1 MKNSFYVLITL
12 SLFQNIVLAEDH
24 SYESKPKLQRQIVDS
39 GEIVA
44 SELLAKMGEEESSS
58 GYRQLFLYS
67 PRALRGV
74 EMRIGDA
81 ENWSSLGEFKSDT
94 HKAYGTKSFLPSAPG
109 QKFTIRAIREDGTR
123 VTSLLV
129 IDSKNPSLVEVK
141 TMKEEP
147 RGSFEEVKKTQRI
160 TGTSSVLTKAQSNIG
175 HRLGSGD
182 CSALRGSGPA
192 LGRIGGGG
200 VGVEQLMPGQ
210 VLRLSPGAGL
220 QGSMGYFRA
229 GETGHYIVVES
240 VNPNGQITFLDQNWA
255 GGSSSG
261 QFVRRASGNL
271 RTLNGSA
278 TIYSGN

>member
-1 MKNSFYVLITL
+1 MKKYSYLFV
-12 SLFQNIVLAEDH
+12 SLFVFHGFVLAEDH
-24 SYESKPKLQRQIVDS
+24 LGEIKPKYQRQQF
-39 GEIVA
+39 
-44 SELLAKMGEEESSS
+44 SEENALATPLLAKMGDEKSSS

-67 PRALRGV
+67 PHALTGV
-74 EMRIGDA
+74 QFKIGDA
-81 ENWSSLGEFKSDT
+81 ENWSSMSEFKSDT

-109 QKFTIRAIREDGTR
+109 QKFTVRAIREDGSR
-123 VTSLLV
+123 ITSLLE
-129 IDSKNPSLVEVK
+129 IDTQNPDQILLK
-141 TMKEEP
+141 TIKEEP
-147 RGSFEEVKKTQRI
+147 KGSFEVQKQVDSA
-160 TGTSSVLTKAQSNIG
+160 TGTSSVLMRAQANIG

-192 LGRIGGGG
+192 LGRIGSGG
-200 VGVEQLMPGQ
+200 VGLEQLMPGQ

-240 VNPNGQITFLDQNWA
+240 IEPDGRISFLDQNWA

-261 QFVRRASGNL
+261 QFVRRAHGNL